1 MWDTKVTKVEE
12 GRLEATVFDEA
23 AALLRG
29 GQIVAFP
36 TETVY
41 GLGAWAM
48 SEEGITRIYEAKGRP
63 ADNPLIVHI
72 WPGATLEGLISEI
85 PACAEALME
94 RFWPGPLTL
103 IFPKGPLI
111 SKAITGGLDTVAIRM
126 PSHPVAKSLLEACR
140 LPVVAPSAN
149 TSGRPSPTTAQHV
162 KEDMAGRIPLI
173 LDGGPCAIGLES
185 TVLDVTSDK
194 PMILRP
200 GAVTREMLQQVIGDV
215 RMDPGIALKSS
226 AVPKAPGMKYK
237 HYAPKGEL
245 ILLEGPLE
253 RVRAMMEEKVAE
265 SIGKG
270 YKAGLLITAEMQA
283 QYFQGHIPAAVQVEI
298 LGSRKQ
304 PDQIAANLFR
314 ALRRFDEGGCQAI
327 YGEALPRDGVGEA
340 VMNRLC
346 KAAAGRI
353 LHVDTA
359 TGKDEE
365 E

>member
-1 MWDTKVTKVEE
+1 MWDTKIIKVEE
-12 GRLEATVFDEA
+12 RPEATAFEEA

-48 SEEGITRIYEAKGRP
+48 SEEGIARIYEAKGRP
-63 ADNPLIVHI
+63 SDNPLIVHV
-72 WPGATLEGLISEI
+72 WPGATLEGLISEM

-103 IFPKGPLI
+103 IFPRGPLI

-126 PSHPVAKSLLEACR
+126 PSHPVARALLEACQ

-149 TSGRPSPTTAQHV
+149 TSGRPSPTTALHV
-162 KEDMAGRIPLI
+162 KEDMAGRSPLI

-185 TVLDVTSDK
+185 TVLDITSDK

-200 GAVTREMLQQVIGDV
+200 GAVTREMLQQVVGDV
-215 RMDPGIALKSS
+215 RLDPGISLKSS

-237 HYAPKGEL
+237 HYAPVGEL
-245 ILLEGPLE
+245 VLLEGTPD

-265 SIGKG
+265 SLEKG
-270 YKAGLLITAEMQA
+270 YKTGMLITAEMQVH
-283 QYFQGHIPAAVQVEI
+283 YFQGHIPAAVQVEI
-298 LGSRKQ
+298 LGSREQ

-314 ALRRFDEGGCQAI
+314 ALRSFDEGGCQSI
-327 YGEALPRDGVGEA
+327 YGEARPRDGVGEA
-340 VMNRLC
+340 IMNRLC

-353 LHVDTA
+353 IQADIA
-359 TGKDEE
+359 GKVEQR
-365 E
+365 